1 MHNISMPDK
10 NKFVKAVSSHMPDL
24 PDFAGFV
31 LLIKSSISCADFL
44 GIGVAPINNIRNKI
58 KLLYN
63 RYKLSLLIRPVIFR
77 ANIAFKY
84 DIIAVELSNENITQ
98 LMTTTKNV

>member
-10 NKFVKAVSSHMPDL
+10 NKFVKAVSSHIPDL
-24 PDFAGFV
+24 PGFV

-44 GIGVAPINNIRNKI
+44 GIDVAPINNIRNKI